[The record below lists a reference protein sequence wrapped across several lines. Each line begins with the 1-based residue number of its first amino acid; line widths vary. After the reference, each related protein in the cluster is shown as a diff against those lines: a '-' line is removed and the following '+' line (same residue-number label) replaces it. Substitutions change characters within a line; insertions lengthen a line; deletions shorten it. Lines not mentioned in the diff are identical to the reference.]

1 MTPTGQSVPR
11 TGLFH
16 FSSAERVMLML
27 KRLLVS
33 GYKPHE
39 LGIFNDK
46 HPGIAVI
53 RRAVTSRIRGLLE
66 DEDLE
71 WVIVSG
77 QPGVE
82 TWAAEAAFELRAE
95 YPGLKVAV
103 IAPFLEQEKNW
114 NDAKKMAYESI
125 MEQADFTT
133 VLMNR
138 PYEAPWQF
146 SERDKFLLR
155 NSDCLLLVYDEENE
169 GSPKWLRRL
178 AIPAAEQGHYELLTI
193 SAEDL
198 NFAAEE
204 MRMEENGW

>member
-1 MTPTGQSVPR
+1 
-11 TGLFH
+11 
-16 FSSAERVMLML
+16 ML

-53 RRAVTSRIRGLLE
+53 RRVITGRLRGLLE
-66 DEDLE
+66 EGLE

-82 TWAAEAAFELRAE
+82 TWAAEAAFQLRRE
-95 YPGLKVAV
+95 YPALKVAV

-114 NDAKKMAYESI
+114 NDSKKMAYETIIQQS
-125 MEQADFTT
+125 DYTT

-138 PYEAPWQF
+138 PYEGPWQF

-155 NSDCLLLVYDEENE
+155 NSDGLLLVYDEENE
-169 GSPKWLRRL
+169 GSPKWLRKL
-178 AIPAAEQGHYELLTI
+178 ALPAAEQGHYELMTI
-193 SAEDL
+193 SGEDL

-204 MRMEENGW
+204 IWMEEEGW

>member
-16 FSSAERVMLML
+16 LYPERMTLML

-53 RRAVTSRIRGLLE
+53 RRAITSRLRGLLE
-66 DEDLE
+66 EEGLE

-82 TWAAEAAFELRAE
+82 TWAAEAAFELRQE
-95 YPGLKVAV
+95 YPDLKVAV
-103 IAPFLEQEKNW
+103 ITPFLEQEKNW
-114 NDAKKMAYESI
+114 NDSKKMAYESI
-125 MEQADFTT
+125 LEQADFTT

-138 PYEAPWQF
+138 PYEGPWQF

-155 NSDCLLLVYDEENE
+155 NSDGLMLVYDEENE
-169 GSPKWLRRL
+169 GSPRWLRRL
-178 AIPAAEQGHYELLTI
+178 ALSSAEHGPYEFFTI

-204 MRMEENGW
+204 MRMEEEGW

>member
-1 MTPTGQSVPR
+1 MK
-11 TGLFH
+11 
-16 FSSAERVMLML
+16 LMI

-53 RRAVTSRIRGLLE
+53 RRAITGRIRGLLE
-66 DEDLE
+66 DEGLE

-82 TWAAEAAFELRAE
+82 TWAAEAAYELRRKE

-103 IAPFLEQEKNW
+103 ITPFLEQEKNW
-114 NDAKKMAYESI
+114 NDSKKLAYESI
-125 MEQADFTT
+125 IAKADFTT

-138 PYEAPWQF
+138 PYEGPWQF

-155 NSDCLLLVYDEENE
+155 NSDGLLLVYDEENE
-169 GSPKWLRRL
+169 GSPKWLRKL
-178 AIPAAEQGHYELLTI
+178 ALPAAEQGHYELLTI

-204 MRMEENGW
+204 MRMEQEGW

>member
-1 MTPTGQSVPR
+1 MTV
-11 TGLFH
+11 
-16 FSSAERVMLML
+16 ML

-53 RRAVTSRIRGLLE
+53 RRAITGRMRALLE
-66 DEDLE
+66 EGLE

-82 TWAAEAAFELRAE
+82 TWAAEAAFQLRTE
-95 YPGLKVAV
+95 YPALKVAV
-103 IAPFLEQEKNW
+103 ISPFLEQEKNW
-114 NDAKKMAYESI
+114 NESKKIAYESI
-125 MEQADFTT
+125 LEQADFTT

-138 PYEAPWQF
+138 PYEGPWQF

-155 NSDCLLLVYDEENE
+155 NSDGLLLVYDEENE
-169 GSPKWLRRL
+169 GSPKWLRKL
-178 AIPAAEQGHYELLTI
+178 ALPAAEQGHYELLTI
-193 SAEDL
+193 SGEDL

-204 MRMEENGW
+204 MRMEEEGW